1 MLCKRNKK
9 LKDAIRPDMVGV
21 TVHSARMIGVV
32 ENVRFHQG
40 TATAVSL
47 TLLLG
52 NGGLLVGRLRSVAVS
67 AGVAW
72 PHGLAPAA

>member
-1 MLCKRNKK
+1 M
-9 LKDAIRPDMVGV
+9 KDSNRPDMVGV
-21 TVHSARMIGVV
+21 TVHSARIIGVV
-32 ENVRFHQG
+32 ENVRVHQD

-47 TLLLG
+47 SLLLG

-72 PHGLAPAA
+72 PHGLTPAA